1 MADEKNSASPGA
13 SPRRGPPR
21 KGEPTARERILA
33 TAGKLFYRDGI
44 RAVGIDT
51 VIAESGVAKAS
62 LYRVFPSKDALIAAF
77 VAERDQTFW
86 ARWDAVAAEYADD
99 PRALLRALLAR
110 MAERIN
116 RPDFRGCPFLNV
128 STEFPDDAHPG
139 RIVARANKDE
149 MRSRLA
155 EICAQIGTADPDRT
169 AGQLLLLINGA
180 YVTGQ
185 VAPDTELSRNLM
197 DAAERLIG

>member
-1 MADEKNSASPGA
+1 MAYEKDSASAGA

-33 TAGKLFYRDGI
+33 TAAKLFYRDGI

-51 VIAESGVAKAS
+51 VLAESGVAKAS

-77 VAERDQTFW
+77 VAERDETFW
-86 ARWDAVAAEYADD
+86 TRWDAVAAEYADD
-99 PRALLRALLAR
+99 PRGLLRALLAS
-110 MAERIN
+110 MAERIGG
-116 RPDFRGCPFLNV
+116 PGFRGCPFLNV
-128 STEFPDDAHPG
+128 STEFPDEAHPG
-139 RIVARANKDE
+139 RVIARANKDE

-155 EICAQIGTADPDRT
+155 SICARIGVADPDRV
-169 AGQLLLLINGA
+169 AGQLMLLINGA

-185 VAPDTELSRNLM
+185 MAPDPDLARNLA
-197 DAAERLIG
+197 DAAERLLG

>member
-1 MADEKNSASPGA
+1 MADERNSALPGA

-33 TAGKLFYRDGI
+33 TASKLFYRDGI

-51 VIAESGVAKAS
+51 VLAESGVAKAS
-62 LYRVFPSKDALIAAF
+62 LYRVFPSKDTLIAAV
-77 VAERDQTFW
+77 VAERDQMFW
-86 ARWDAVAAEYADD
+86 ARWDTVAAQYADD
-99 PRALLRALLAR
+99 PRGLLRALLVG

-116 RPDFRGCPFLNV
+116 SPGFRGCPFVNV

-139 RIVARANKDE
+139 RIIARIHKDE

-155 EICAQIGTADPDRT
+155 EICTRIGMTDPDR
-169 AGQLLLLINGA
+169 AARQLLLLINGA

-185 VAPDTELSRNLM
+185 MALDADLARNLV